1 MSAKSHKKSVETQ
14 TGNCTAGQPSR
25 LHHNAYVVADQE
37 KTRHFYEDLIGM
49 PLTQFWIEHT
59 EIMGEMHVYSHAFYG
74 LADGGALAFFCF
86 DGETHRQRYQP
97 KKQELF
103 VHIALKVDKQTQDAI
118 RSRLQAAGVDVW
130 DADHGY
136 TYSIYVEDPD
146 GLQVEFSADPP
157 NIADIAAFQL
167 QTAHH
172 SLGNWMKGDR
182 TPNNDVRAHAH

>member
-1 MSAKSHKKSVETQ
+1 
-14 TGNCTAGQPSR
+14 
-25 LHHNAYVVADQE
+25 
-37 KTRHFYEDLIGM
+37 M

-157 NIADIAAFQL
+157 NIADITAFQL